1 MLGEAVIRYLDGDY
15 KILTPGA
22 YVTCAVTKAR
32 IPLEDLRYWNVDHQE
47 AYADAAAAF
56 RRFNELKSGKAAPAP

>member
-1 MLGEAVIRYLDGDY
+1 MLGEAEIRYLDGDY

-32 IPLEDLRYWNVDHQE
+32 IPLEDLRYWNVDLQE
-47 AYADAAAAF
+47 AYADAATAF
-56 RRFNELKSGKAAPAP
+56 RRFNELKSGKAAGTP

>member
-22 YVTCAVTKAR
+22 YVTCAVTKSR
-32 IPLEDLRYWNVDHQE
+32 IPLEDLRYWNVDLQE
-47 AYADAAAAF
+47 PYAGPHAKM
-56 RRFNELKSGKAAPAP
+56 LKLGLKKP